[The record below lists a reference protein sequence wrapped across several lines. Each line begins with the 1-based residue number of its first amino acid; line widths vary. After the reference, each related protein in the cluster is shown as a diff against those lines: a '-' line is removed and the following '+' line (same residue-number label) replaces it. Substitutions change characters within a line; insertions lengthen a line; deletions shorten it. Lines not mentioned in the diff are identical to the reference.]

1 MDRNFVN
8 LNINPCKQCMP
19 LGAAT
24 AFKGI
29 EGSIMLLHGSQG
41 CSTYIRRHMAAHY
54 NEPVDIASSS
64 MTEKGTVYGGSEN
77 MKKALKNII
86 KQYNP
91 QMIGVATTC
100 LAETIGEDIKRIKD
114 EFVEENQN
122 FLEMVNLENIVSVQ
136 TPGYGGTQYEGYYRT
151 VRALI
156 NTLAEKN
163 QKEELFNIIC
173 PNISPSEVREIK
185 RIFDLF
191 QMSYVIIPDVSD
203 TLDGAYKENFTKIP
217 EGGTKLSDIKK
228 MGNSKLTIE
237 IGNCIEKDYSSG
249 ELLKE
254 KFEIPYINL
263 PLPIGYKNTKE
274 FLKVLQELSGKE
286 IPQELKKA
294 EGRYIDAIIDAH
306 KHASEGRAVIYGE
319 PELVY
324 SYTKFCIENGII
336 PVISATGSKN
346 PVIKELYEDIKNK
359 FNEETFIFHDTD
371 FQTIQEK
378 AVEVGANIL
387 IGNSDGK
394 FVSEK
399 TGIPQ
404 VRMGFPIHDRIG
416 GQRIMHLFYE
426 GGMRL
431 LDEIVNTLLE
441 KKYTDYREKMFN
453 KYYKGVE

>member
-19 LGAAT
+19 LGAAV
-24 AFKGI
+24 AFKGV

-91 QMIGVATTC
+91 QIIGVATTC
-100 LAETIGEDIKRIKD
+100 LAETIGEDIRRVKD
-114 EFVEENQN
+114 EFIEENQS

-151 VRALI
+151 IKALI
-156 NTLAEKN
+156 DSLAEKTN
-163 QKEELFNIIC
+163 TQDFINIIC
-173 PNISPSEVREIK
+173 PNISPAEVREIK
-185 RIFDLF
+185 RILKLF
-191 QMSYVIIPDVSD
+191 EISYVIVPDVSD
-203 TLDGAYKENFTKIP
+203 TLDGAYRKDFSKIP
-217 EGGTKLSDIKK
+217 NGGTKLEDIKK
-228 MGNSKLTIE
+228 MGNAKLTIE
-237 IGNCIEKDYSSG
+237 IGKCIEKEYSPA

-254 KFEIPYINL
+254 KFDIPYINL
-263 PLPIGYKNTKE
+263 SLPIGYKNTKE
-274 FLKVLQELSGKE
+274 FLSTLSE
-286 IPQELKKA
+286 ISSKDIPHELKES

-306 KHASEGRAVIYGE
+306 KHASVGRAIIYGE

-324 SYTKFCIENGII
+324 SYTKFCIENGIV

-346 PVIKELYEDIKNK
+346 SKIKELDKEIKQK
-359 FNEETFIFHDTD
+359 FNEEVYIFYDTD

-378 AVEVGANIL
+378 SKKLDANIL

-416 GQRIMHLFYE
+416 GQRLMYLFYE

-441 KKYTDYREKMFN
+441 KKYSDYRKKMLN
-453 KYYKGVE
+453 KYYKGVD